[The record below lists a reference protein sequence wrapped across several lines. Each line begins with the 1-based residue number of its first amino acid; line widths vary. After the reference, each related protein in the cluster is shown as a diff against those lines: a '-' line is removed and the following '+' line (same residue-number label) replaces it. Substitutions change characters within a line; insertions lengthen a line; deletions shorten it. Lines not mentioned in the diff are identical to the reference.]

1 MTAAASSLRS
11 PRRRPREDI
20 AGVEPVTPADML
32 HFIRASVKRI
42 LREAGTPRRTHEA
55 EHEGAHAVDHPVDH
69 AADHAADH
77 AVERALS
84 RLLGMALVTRSPMEI
99 AIALGSAAELMMFP
113 APEVLEACTAAVDAG
128 GHRTLR
134 GVVWA
139 VRHRSS
145 KAGRRSHRFA
155 VELEE
160 ARTPSP
166 PACPSPTCPQA
177 ACS

>member
-1 MTAAASSLRS
+1 MTAATSSLRS

-20 AGVEPVTPADML
+20 AEAEPVTPADML

-42 LREAGTPRRTHEA
+42 LREAGTPRGT
-55 EHEGAHAVDHPVDH
+55 HAVNH

-84 RLLGMALVTRSPMEI
+84 RLLGTALVTRSPMEI

-113 APEVLEACTAAVDAG
+113 DPEVLEACTAAVDAG

-155 VELEE
+155 VALEE
-160 ARTPSP
+160 AGNLPSATCP
-166 PACPSPTCPQA
+166 SPACPSPTCPQA